1 MKKIDCSKL
10 RVGDIILSTSPG
22 WEGDIVRRGTRSDIS
37 HAMLCVAPSSVM
49 DSTGAGVHAKNI
61 DKMFF
66 EDDCA
71 LYVYRLLKTIPS
83 NKLQKVVEFVRLRTG
98 ARYSYIE
105 AATSIFRLPLKGSSL
120 QFCSRLVAT
129 AYKSAGVQVVRGS
142 HYFCTPE
149 NLKSSDFLTL
159 VDGAVMTVSQVEIES
174 LKAEG
179 DTTVGMRET
188 TNRLL
193 ELARKIWPLLST
205 LNDVESFAIKNPA
218 KDMKIA
224 DAYKRSGYLEYYK
237 VELQR
242 FPWRYDEMEMMKF
255 FSSVGPEGKRAIIHY
270 CQHTHAQENSGV
282 FDHWKMCLVQANTIA
297 KQSRLETFRLL
308 EELYFNLCH
317 NHMRRVEIARKVLG
331 IQQASSF

>member
-1 MKKIDCSKL
+1 MKKIDCGKL
-10 RVGDIILSTSPG
+10 KAGDIILSTSPG
-22 WEGDIVRRGTRSDIS
+22 WEGGLVRRGTRSDIS

-49 DSTGAGVHAKNI
+49 DSTGDGVHARNI

-71 LYVYRLLKTIPS
+71 LYVYRPIKTLPTH
-83 NKLQKVVEFVRLRTG
+83 KLQKVIEFVRLRTG

-129 AYKSAGVQVVRGS
+129 AYESVGVKVVNGS

-149 NLKSSDFLTL
+149 NLKSSEFLSL
-159 VDGAVMTVSQVEIES
+159 VDGAIMSVSQVEIEN
-174 LKAEG
+174 LRAEG
-179 DTTVGMRET
+179 DTTVGMREI

-193 ELARKIWPLLST
+193 EFARKVWPLLST
-205 LNDVESFAIKNPA
+205 LNDVESFVIKNPA
-218 KDMKIA
+218 KDSKIA

-242 FPWRYDEMEMMKF
+242 FPWRYDELEMMKF
-255 FSSVGPEGKRAIIHY
+255 FSSVAPEGKRAIIHY
-270 CQHTHAQENSGV
+270 CYHTHVEEQNGV
-282 FDHWKMCLVQANTIA
+282 FDHWKMCLIQTHTIA
-297 KQSRLETFRLL
+297 VQSKLETFRLL

-317 NHMRRVEIARKVLG
+317 NHLRRVEIARKVLG
-331 IQQASSF
+331 IEPVSS

>member
-1 MKKIDCSKL
+1 MKKIDCGKL
-10 RVGDIILSTSPG
+10 KVGDIILSTTPG
-22 WEGDIVRRGTRSDIS
+22 WEGDLVRRGTRSDIS

-49 DSTGAGVHAKNI
+49 DSTGDGVHARNI

-71 LYVYRLLKTIPS
+71 LYVYRPIKTVPS
-83 NKLQKVVEFVRLRTG
+83 NKLQKVIEFVRLRTG

-105 AATSIFRLPLKGSSL
+105 AATSIFRLPLRGSSL

-129 AYKSAGVQVVRGS
+129 AYESVGVQVVRGS

-149 NLKSSDFLTL
+149 NLKSSEFLTL
-159 VDGAVMTVSQVEIES
+159 VDGAVMTVSQVEIEN
-174 LKAEG
+174 LRAEG

-193 ELARKIWPLLST
+193 DFARKIWPLLST
-205 LNDVESFAIKNPA
+205 LNDVESFVIKNPT
-218 KDMKIA
+218 KDIKVA

-255 FSSVGPEGKRAIIHY
+255 FSSVDPEGKRAIINY
-270 CQHTHAQENSGV
+270 CHHTHVDEQNGV
-282 FDHWKMCLVQANTIA
+282 FDHWKMCLVQTHTIA
-297 KQSRLETFRLL
+297 TQSKLETFRLL

-317 NHMRRVEIARKVLG
+317 NHLRRVEIARKVLG
-331 IQQASSF
+331 IEPVSS

>member
-10 RVGDIILSTSPG
+10 KVGDIILSTTPG
-22 WEGDIVRRGTRSDIS
+22 WQGNLVRRGTRSDIS

-49 DSTGAGVHAKNI
+49 DSTGDGVHARNI

-71 LYVYRLLKTIPS
+71 LYVYRPIEVVPP
-83 NKLQKVVEFVRLRTG
+83 NKLQKVIEFVRLRTG

-105 AATSIFRLPLKGSSL
+105 AATSIFRLPVSGSKL

-129 AYKSAGVQVVRGS
+129 AYESIEVRVVSGS

-149 NLKSSDFLTL
+149 SLKSSEFLTL
-159 VDGAVMTVSQVEIES
+159 VEDAVVTVSEAEIEN

-179 DTTVGMRET
+179 DTTTGMREV

-193 ELARKIWPLLST
+193 ERARKVWPLLSS
-205 LNDVESFAIKNPA
+205 LNDVESFVIKNPT

-224 DAYKRSGYLEYYK
+224 DAYKHSGYLEYYK

-242 FPWRYDEMEMMKF
+242 FPWRYDEMEMMRF
-255 FSSVGPEGKRAIIHY
+255 FSSVDPEGKRAIIDY
-270 CQHTHAQENSGV
+270 CHHTHVAEQNGV
-282 FDHWKMCLVQANTIA
+282 FDHWKICLIQARRIA
-297 KQSRLETFRLL
+297 VESKLETFRLL

-317 NHMRRVEIARKVLG
+317 NHLRRVEVARKILR
-331 IQQASSF
+331 IESP

>member
-10 RVGDIILSTSPG
+10 KVGDIILSTSPG
-22 WEGDIVRRGTRSDIS
+22 WEGDLVRWGTKSDIS
-37 HAMLCVAPSSVM
+37 HAMLYVAPSSVM
-49 DSTGAGVHAKNI
+49 DSTGDGVHARNI

-71 LYVYRLLKTIPS
+71 LYAYRTKEATPS
-83 NKLQKVVEFVRLRTG
+83 DKLQTIIEFVRLRTG

-105 AATSIFRLPLKGSSL
+105 AATSLLRLPLKGSSL

-129 AYKSAGVQVVRGS
+129 AYESAGVQVVSGS
-142 HYFCTPE
+142 HFFCTPE

-159 VDGAVMTVSQVEIES
+159 IDGAVEVVSQDEIEH
-174 LKAEG
+174 LRAEG
-179 DTTVGMRET
+179 DSTIGMREA

-193 ELARKIWPLLST
+193 ELARKVWPLLST
-205 LNDVESFAIKNPA
+205 LNDVESFVIKNPA

-224 DAYKRSGYLEYYK
+224 DAYKRSGYLQYYK

-242 FPWRYDEMEMMKF
+242 FPWRYDEMKMMKF
-255 FSSVGPEGKRAIIHY
+255 FSSIAPEGKEAIIRY
-270 CQHTHAQENSGV
+270 CIHTHIEELNGV
-282 FDHWKMCLVQANTIA
+282 FDHWKSCLIQTHKIA
-297 KQSRLETFRLL
+297 AETKLETFKLL

-317 NHMRRVEIARKVLG
+317 NHLRRVEVARKVIG
-331 IQQASSF
+331 IEPDLH